1 MNERDAASAGMTAPG
16 PRIAGHS
23 SGVLSTTQ
31 ELRAQRAKLNPV
43 ELTHTIVR

>member
-1 MNERDAASAGMTAPG
+1 MDERGAASACMTAPG
-16 PRIAGHS
+16 RRITGYS

-31 ELRAQRAKLNPV
+31 ELRAQYAKLNPV